1 LNPLFYHVE
10 DIVAFKLM
18 IISNKSLSNG
28 MMLAKYTTKDDQPF
42 QEINFLKA
50 NNWAEY
56 LKNNSLCT
64 AYDSHILLSTKKQNN
79 IQKLLRYVPQEYQ
92 KEYEF
97 AVPKETT
104 NTATELRESMLAIQN
119 INLEDNNHTE
129 TERETPTSSIKQSI
143 PFLLQTLRGIAE
155 K

>member
-1 LNPLFYHVE
+1 
-10 DIVAFKLM
+10 
-18 IISNKSLSNG
+18 
-28 MMLAKYTTKDDQPF
+28 
-42 QEINFLKA
+42 
-50 NNWAEY
+50 
-56 LKNNSLCT
+56 LCT

-104 NTATELRESMLAIQN
+104 NTATKLRESMLAIQT

>member
-1 LNPLFYHVE
+1 
-10 DIVAFKLM
+10 
-18 IISNKSLSNG
+18 
-28 MMLAKYTTKDDQPF
+28 
-42 QEINFLKA
+42 
-50 NNWAEY
+50 
-56 LKNNSLCT
+56 LCT

-104 NTATELRESMLAIQN
+104 NTATELRESMLAIQT

-143 PFLLQTLRGIAE
+143 PFFTANIARNCRKIVSKPSLKLLNHLNAKIHRREIPKKNFDDFIEDEEINSPDASSSE
-155 K
+155 REIIDDDDDPL

>member
-18 IISNKSLSNG
+18 IISNKSLS
-28 MMLAKYTTKDDQPF
+28 TF

-56 LKNNSLCT
+56 LKKKNNSLCT

-104 NTATELRESMLAIQN
+104 NTATELRESMLAIQT

>member
-1 LNPLFYHVE
+1 
-10 DIVAFKLM
+10 
-18 IISNKSLSNG
+18 
-28 MMLAKYTTKDDQPF
+28 
-42 QEINFLKA
+42 
-50 NNWAEY
+50 
-56 LKNNSLCT
+56 LCT

-104 NTATELRESMLAIQN
+104 NTATELRESMLAIQT

-143 PFLLQTLRGIAE
+143 PFFTANIARNCRKIVSKPSLKLLNHLNAKVIHRREIPKKNFDDFIEDEEINSPDASSSE
-155 K
+155 REIIDDDDDPL